1 MKRTS
6 FTVSERQAL
15 EAFTSQSY
23 LVLNK
28 SLLEMFGPNTAV
40 FLANML
46 DRYMTKLRMDE
57 SFTGWFPFSMKE
69 QEKRT
74 GMTSH
79 EIRVCKKKCETLGII
94 RVERRGN
101 PSRDFYNPRIQQLL
115 KFLTTSSL
123 NFKGLVV
130 KNFNDYNYINI
141 INNNTLFNK
150 HCPGYKTPSKSDTEK
165 PPISERNKKYL
176 PLAKYLSEI
185 IKQTKNIEHS
195 PTQIKQW
202 TNEFRR
208 LSEENNIT
216 VPRIKKALQW
226 YKINVGGEYIPVVES
241 GISFRNKFSKLEDA
255 IQRQSRPKPSYTKG
269 IAIKNKGFEARPDDV
284 TY

>member
-28 SLLEMFGPNTAV
+28 NLLEVFGPNTAV
-40 FLANML
+40 FLANIL
-46 DRYMTKLRMDE
+46 DRYMTKLRME
-57 SFTGWFPFSMKE
+57 EEFNGWFSFSMKE

-74 GMTSH
+74 GMSSH
-79 EIRVCKKKCETLGII
+79 EIRVCKKKCESLGII
-94 RVERRGN
+94 KVERRGN
-101 PSRDFYNPRIQQLL
+101 PSKDFYNPRIHQLL
-115 KFLTTSSL
+115 KILTSSSL

-130 KNFNDYNYINI
+130 KNFNNSNYINI

-150 HCPGYKTPSKSDTEK
+150 HCPGCKTPDKSDTEK
-165 PPISERNKKYL
+165 PTILERNKKYL

-185 IKQTKNIEHS
+185 IRQTKNIEHT
-195 PTQIKQW
+195 PHQLKQW
-202 TNEFRR
+202 TNELRR
-208 LSEENNIT
+208 LSEDNAVT

-226 YKINVGGEYIPVVES
+226 YKVNVGGEYIPVIES
-241 GISFRNKFSKLEDA
+241 GVSFRNKFPKIEA
-255 IQRQSRPKPSYTKG
+255 AMQRQSRPYTPPKG
-269 IAIKNKGFEARPDDV
+269 IGAKGKGFESRPDDV